1 MGYSMDAISKN
12 LSYKIIRILNQ
23 VLVTVH
29 FAKYI
34 LCSENPRAAGNNS
47 NNNNN
52 YNNHIYSEPQVPAR
66 VCYIFYIL

>member
-52 YNNHIYSEPQVPAR
+52 YNNYNNKNNNNDTRIGNHYS
-66 VCYIFYIL
+66 